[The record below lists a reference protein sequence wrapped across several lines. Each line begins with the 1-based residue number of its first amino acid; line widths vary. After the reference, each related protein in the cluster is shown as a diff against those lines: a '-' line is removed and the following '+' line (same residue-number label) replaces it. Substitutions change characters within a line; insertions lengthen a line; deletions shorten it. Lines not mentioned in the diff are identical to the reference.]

1 VTSRRAAI
9 RAEVSAALLLTALT
23 SLTFGCGGGTS
34 PPRAAPGPGQID
46 LTKRSGSGAAAQEPA
61 EPSDPTATPA
71 NGAAIRFEDLP
82 VTRLE
87 RGKVPAPNGANPS
100 LGAPNAPVVMQMWSD
115 FECPFCARAHPVLT
129 ELMRAYAGKVRLVW
143 HDYPLPFHA
152 HARLAANAG
161 REAYAEGGAAA
172 FWKFHDAVY
181 EAPETELD
189 AASLERF
196 AAKAGLDATRFH
208 ESLSTLRHDSE
219 IKQDMAT
226 GDAIGV
232 EGTPAFLVNDYFFVG
247 AVPIEI
253 LRVIVDRALSDA
265 GVHAGSG

>member
-1 VTSRRAAI
+1 MRASI
-9 RAEVSAALLLTALT
+9 RVAFCAALLLVQ
-23 SLTFGCGGGTS
+23 SCGGGNA
-34 PPRAAPGPGQID
+34 PPRAAQGPGEID
-46 LTKRSGSGAAAQEPA
+46 LTKQSAPGAAAQGPVETA
-61 EPSDPTATPA
+61 DDPSAPSAHS
-71 NGAAIRFEDLP
+71 GAAIRFEDLP

-87 RGKVPAPNGANPS
+87 RGKVPLPNGANPS
-100 LGAPNAPVVMQMWSD
+100 LGAPSAPVVVQLWSD
-115 FECPFCARAHPVLT
+115 FECPFCAQAHPVLN
-129 ELMRAYAGKVRLVW
+129 ELLRAYAGKVRLVW

-181 EAPETELD
+181 ESPDTVLD
-189 AASLERF
+189 ATNLEHF

-208 ESLSTLRHDSE
+208 EGLSTLRHDSE
-219 IKQDMAT
+219 IKQDVAL
-226 GDAIGV
+226 GESVGV

-253 LRVIVDRALSDA
+253 MRVIVDRALSDA
-265 GVHAGSG
+265 R